1 MWGVTVKLKELFEK
15 NDEGKLILP
24 DFQRD
29 FEWAR
34 EKQKSL
40 LSSFITHLPIGS
52 LLILEG
58 EKGDFAAKKL
68 CFPTSLSLE
77 ERKDDCLY
85 LLDGQQRISSLKT
98 IFSDYYYKNINWL
111 STWEKMYS
119 DLNNRWF
126 IRVQPRK
133 NETDIFGL
141 EKLYFEDFKKQYL
154 EPSEVLDFIEFK
166 KIFKTKTNEWFN
178 PGYSPRDIQ
187 GNYIKGN
194 RLKVHIA
201 KKAAEASLIPLYTI
215 GNKTIEGE
223 KPLHEYVIEQIANNR
238 IEELKAAVSDGELEV
253 IDILE
258 PVDPMISDY
267 LDNEEKVRNVWSTLG
282 AKWSEKVIKYLNELI
297 EQKIPIIQLPSEEIS
312 RAISIFENINEGG
325 TDLNTFDLIVA
336 KAARAGNVEEGS
348 LSQRIIKNLGTEVK
362 LSNALVNKII
372 GEKPV
377 VFIPVNMKTIVDNK
391 ISKSFKEMYLNLLS
405 IFSHLEY
412 GEFDELKVDYIKRQ
426 KILNLNFDQI
436 NSNTEVVLKS
446 LARAL
451 AFLNLRLGITDI
463 NKLSY
468 ELMILPIAYL
478 LRSDD
483 VWENEN
489 KLNKIEYWYW
499 ASLFGGAYREAQ
511 NSQCI
516 KDINQLYLWI
526 IKNEPNKFEY
536 LYEKVLNEDGYS
548 NKELLLLKDE
558 NNDLR
563 SSVTLGILQ
572 YILSKQ
578 PKDFLTINQTEIR
591 LNPWQISEGK
601 SITVDGNSILL
612 EVHDHHIIPLADATT
627 IDESSKKIRSNK
639 KHILNSPLNRTFIS
653 SIANLKIRDKSPDK
667 YLKFVNDSAKW
678 GHCLPDQQ
686 INEQTSY
693 EEFLEKR
700 YIELKKEIK
709 RELESLKE

>member
-1 MWGVTVKLKELFEK
+1 MKLKELFEK